1 MCKPSSLEQIYSEK
15 HIDYFLYVCY
25 YQFIRKKGAKDMGE
39 NIYEAVSKKLKAI
52 SDQKRLKI
60 VDMLSCGE
68 LCACE
73 ILEKFDITQPT
84 LSSDMKKLEE
94 AKLVTSRREGK
105 NTYYTLNKKA
115 LEHFLEELQY
125 IFGDKPDCI
134 CHSEEKIDY

>member
-1 MCKPSSLEQIYSEK
+1 MVE
-15 HIDYFLYVCY
+15 D
-25 YQFIRKKGAKDMGE
+25 
-39 NIYEAVSKKLKAI
+39 IYESISKKLKAI

-68 LCACE
+68 LCSCE

-94 AKLVTSRREGK
+94 AKLVKSRREGK

-115 LEHFLEELQY
+115 LEHFLEQLEY
-125 IFGDKPDCI
+125 IFSDKPDCI
-134 CHSEEKIDY
+134 CHSEEKMDYQF

>member
-1 MCKPSSLEQIYSEK
+1 MSEDIY
-15 HIDYFLYVCY
+15 
-25 YQFIRKKGAKDMGE
+25 A
-39 NIYEAVSKKLKAI
+39 AVSKKLKAI

-60 VDMLSCGE
+60 IDMLSCGE

-94 AKLVTSRREGK
+94 AELVKSRRQGK
-105 NTYYTLNKKA
+105 NTYYMLNKKV
-115 LEHFLEELQY
+115 LEHFLEQLEY

-134 CHSEEKIDY
+134 CHCKEKIDY

>member
-1 MCKPSSLEQIYSEK
+1 
-15 HIDYFLYVCY
+15 
-25 YQFIRKKGAKDMGE
+25 MGE

-94 AKLVTSRREGK
+94 AKLVTSRRQGK
-105 NTYYTLNKKA
+105 NTYYTLNEKA
-115 LEHFLEELQY
+115 LEHFLEQLEY

-134 CHSEEKIDY
+134 CHSEEKLDY